1 MFIKKFVILHDDL
14 MDGRLELLSLS
25 GVRFFAT
32 LGIVLG
38 HAIESAWIDDGTNS
52 QAQWFSSYT
61 CSAFR
66 RSADDLVRYGGIC
79 KCESQ

>member
-1 MFIKKFVILHDDL
+1 MTDK
-14 MDGRLELLSLS
+14 LELLSLS

-38 HAIESAWIDDGTNS
+38 HSIESTWIADGNLQT
-52 QAQWFSSYT
+52 QWLSSYT

-66 RSADDLVRYGGIC
+66 RSADDLVRCFGYC
-79 KCESQ
+79 RKEFP